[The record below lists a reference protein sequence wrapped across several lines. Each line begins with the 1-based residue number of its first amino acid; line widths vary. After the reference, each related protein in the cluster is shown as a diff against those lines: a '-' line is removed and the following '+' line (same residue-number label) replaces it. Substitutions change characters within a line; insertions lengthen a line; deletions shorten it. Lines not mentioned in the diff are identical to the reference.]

1 MNYALCL
8 KTGKTI
14 VITTQI
20 SALACGGVLTKIY
33 SFPMS
38 LNPEIPVV
46 GLTGGIAS
54 GKSTALN
61 VFKSLGWSVISADCI
76 VAEIFSTNEDIQNRL
91 ATRWGKGINKDS
103 GSIDKAE
110 ISRIIFNNKPERT
123 WLESI
128 LHPLVRSQWISFVQS
143 HPDDHCMIELPL
155 LFENNLQKHFTFTIS
170 MYTPPKVTLERLS
183 SRGISAEEAEKRISA
198 QMPPFSKAENAD
210 FVLWGGGKFRFLKMQ
225 IESLSAQFL

>member
-1 MNYALCL
+1 M
-8 KTGKTI
+8 
-14 VITTQI
+14 
-20 SALACGGVLTKIY
+20 TKIY

-38 LNPEIPVV
+38 LNTKIPVV

-54 GKSTALN
+54 GKSTALD
-61 VFKSLGWSVISADCI
+61 VFKSLGWSVISADSI
-76 VAEIFSTNEDIQNRL
+76 VAEIFSKNEDIKNRI
-91 ATRWGKGINKDS
+91 AKRWRKGLNKDS

-110 ISRIIFNNKPERT
+110 VSRIIFNSKSERS

-170 MYTPPKVTLERLS
+170 MYAPHKVTLERLS
-183 SRGISAEEAEKRISA
+183 SRGIRTEEAEKRIAA
-198 QMPPFSKAENAD
+198 QMPPFTKVENAD
-210 FVLWGGGKFRFLKMQ
+210 FVLWSGGKFSFLEIQ
-225 IESLSAQFL
+225 IEQLSTQFFNFIT